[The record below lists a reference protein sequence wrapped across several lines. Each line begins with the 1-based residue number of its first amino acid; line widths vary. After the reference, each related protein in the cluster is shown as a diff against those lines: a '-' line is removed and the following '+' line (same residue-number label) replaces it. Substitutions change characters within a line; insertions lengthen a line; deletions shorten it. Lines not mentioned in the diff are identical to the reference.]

1 MAGADWRS
9 VIADQVAVKGAEAR
23 EGSASHRA
31 NISRVGFGAAAHP
44 FVVQAAQARGISVAA
59 YIRRST
65 LGMVALDLGLDLRDL
80 LERDVAPS
88 PYGSGGAESR
98 WGRGDRDLDGERFG
112 SFAVRRG

>member
-9 VIADQVAVKGAEAR
+9 IISDQIAVKGAAAR
-23 EGSASHRA
+23 THVASQHA
-31 NISRVGFGAAAHP
+31 NISRVGFGVEAHP
-44 FVVQAAQARGISVAA
+44 FVVQAARARGISVAA

-65 LGMVALDLGLDLRDL
+65 LGMVALDLGLELRDL

-88 PYGSGGAESR
+88 PYGSGGAEQR